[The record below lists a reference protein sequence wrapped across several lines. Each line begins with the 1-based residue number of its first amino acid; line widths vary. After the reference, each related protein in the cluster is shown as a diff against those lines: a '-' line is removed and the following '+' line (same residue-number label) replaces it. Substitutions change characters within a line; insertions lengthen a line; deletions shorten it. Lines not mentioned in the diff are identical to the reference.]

1 MKLSKLLFTLLVSSL
16 TLSYA
21 QKVDANFRNLE
32 IKDFLTMI
40 GKITGKNILVDG
52 EVSGKV
58 NFVSNKPIEK
68 SEFIPLAN
76 AILGSKG
83 LTLVNKGSY
92 YQVVKS
98 GEAAG
103 SGLPVSTK
111 VDGGNG
117 GMKTVIFR
125 LRKDNAAVLRTKI
138 QPLLSKDDKV
148 TSFEKNNLLAVTAH
162 PSTLKSVKKLID
174 NLEAQESK
182 KSRVV
187 KLKRAKAKDVY
198 ANAQAMSKSL
208 FAQDIDSEK
217 VEIMQDP
224 SSNSLIIIG
233 NRENSNKM
241 ERYIRD
247 LDIKG
252 ANTTQ
257 RMYVIELHNSNVEDM
272 EKILSK
278 ILPQMQDS
286 SGNAYSAPVAVANAV
301 GATSTTSSS
310 SPTSTESLKAVIAA
324 DLERNALIV
333 LATPEQI
340 INIRQTVDQ
349 LDIEKSQVF
358 IQARIVEVNTNLA
371 ENIGFKYGFN
381 GGAITSKG
389 LFSLMG
395 NAGAA
400 PLAISSEL
408 LGFLNS
414 STTTTTST
422 ATTTSSSRAFE
433 FSSGIKEV
441 FALGAQ
447 LNLLKEN
454 GAAQILSTP
463 SILCTNNKE
472 SSIYVG
478 RTQSIL
484 TQSQQSTQGTS
495 NVLNNYSR
503 EDIGITL
510 KVKPRLSSG
519 NKVSLEVETKI
530 EDVLPGSAT
539 SDRPTTTKRA
549 VKTSAIVNNAETI
562 ILGGLIK
569 TADGKSVTKVPLLG
583 DIPILG
589 ELFTSRGESNVKE
602 NVVIYLTPYIV
613 HSSSDLTQL
622 RKNLDELEAVQ
633 QEYNNIVMNQLETHK
648 EQKKSEVGHSTFG
661 ASSKEAKPLIQ
672 SDELSQE
679 PRGFE
684 DKEIEEK
691 IVPSYLDKPSNDP
704 YTPVEKKKITP
715 AKKNKKNSSNELDT
729 QENSSESKPQI
740 LALDMTQ
747 KTLQFQPLDS
757 ISDKTKSE
765 SVLEELEAQK
775 AQKVNLQKIDTGIEY
790 NEATTFVKAPPSS
803 NPEVQNIDE
812 NSQKNYFS
820 IQVASATTKD
830 GVRQSLSKMP
840 KDILSKVR
848 VVRLDDGYKAL
859 VELDPSYNDAK
870 RHLARYKRVVPD
882 AFIKATTPS
891 QEIIQ

>member
-1 MKLSKLLFTLLVSSL
+1 MKLSKLLFTLLLSCT
-16 TLSYA
+16 TLGYA
-21 QKVDANFRNLE
+21 EKVDANFRNLE

-83 LTLVNKGSY
+83 MTLVNKGSY

-103 SGLPVSTK
+103 EGLPVSTK
-111 VDGGNG
+111 VSGGNG

-138 QPLLSKDDKV
+138 QPLLSKNDKV
-148 TSFEKNNLLAVTAH
+148 TSFEKNNLLAVTAN
-162 PSTLKSVKKLID
+162 PSTLKSVKQLID
-174 NLEAQESK
+174 RLEAQESK
-182 KSRVV
+182 KSRIV
-187 KLKRAKAKDVY
+187 KLKRAKAKDVF
-198 ANAQAMSKSL
+198 ANAQTMSKSL
-208 FAQDIDSEK
+208 FAQDIESEK

-224 SSNSLIIIG
+224 SSNALIIIG
-233 NRENSNKM
+233 NRENSNRM

-257 RMYVIELHNSNVEDM
+257 KMYVIELHNSNVEDM

-286 SGNAYSAPVAVANAV
+286 SGNSYSAPMALGNAV
-301 GATSTTSSS
+301 GSTTSAQTTSS
-310 SPTSTESLKAVIAA
+310 TPSSNENLKAVVTA

-333 LATPEQI
+333 LATPDQI
-340 INIRQTVDQ
+340 VNIRQTVDQ

-381 GGAITSKG
+381 GGAITSNG

-414 STTTTTST
+414 SSTTTTST
-422 ATTTSSSRAFE
+422 ATTTTSSRAFE

-484 TQSQQSTQGTS
+484 TQSQQSTQGSS

-530 EDVLPGSAT
+530 EDVLPGSGN

-549 VKTSAIVNNAETI
+549 VKTNAIVNNAETI

-589 ELFTSRGESNVKE
+589 ELFTSRSDSTTKE
-602 NVVIYLTPYIV
+602 NVVIYLTPYVV

-622 RKNLDELEAVQ
+622 RRNLDELEAVQ
-633 QEYNNIVMNQLETHK
+633 QEYNNIVMNKLEDK
-648 EQKKSEVGHSTFG
+648 RVQKDSRDGHNSFG
-661 ASSKEAKPLIQ
+661 ADSKEAKPLIESRENEYESKQ
-672 SDELSQE
+672 
-679 PRGFE
+679 
-684 DKEIEEK
+684 EK
-691 IVPSYLDKPSNDP
+691 IMPSYLDEPTNAP
-704 YTPVEKKKITP
+704 YSDKAYQP
-715 AKKNKKNSSNELDT
+715 
-729 QENSSESKPQI
+729 
-740 LALDMTQ
+740 TQ
-747 KTLQFQPLDS
+747 KTIPKKTLPKKRSELELPLQNES
-757 ISDKTKSE
+757 IQFKQQTLAMDNKSE
-765 SVLEELEAQK
+765 SILEELQQLKEK
-775 AQKVNLQKIDTGIEY
+775 KINLNTIDTGIEY
-790 NEATTFVKAPPSS
+790 NEATTFVKAPPTYEDKKV
-803 NPEVQNIDE
+803 NTQNEDAT
-812 NSQKNYFS
+812 KNYFS
-820 IQVASATTKD
+820 IQVASALTKD
-830 GVRQSLSKMP
+830 GVHQSLAKMP

-848 VVRLDDGYKAL
+848 VIKLEDGYKAL
-859 VELDPSYNDAK
+859 VELDPSYTEAK

-882 AFIKATTPS
+882 AFIKATMPT